1 MIRLFIIEDHKE
13 LVVTSFKYEFRPK
26 RDNIIVAGAA
36 ENMSEAIKKMNSECF
51 DLIILDLYLP
61 NHLPVE
67 NIRTLKNL
75 FPDKPVIIYSTETA
89 SSWKKKM
96 IQEGAAGYVTKN
108 SMRRELKTT
117 IERAANHEAVFY
129 SDIENDSINNQPD
142 SSQIALIEL
151 TPFQQK
157 VIELIKEGLTHK
169 TIADRLGIKRSKI
182 EKTLKSLKRTFKAK
196 NTAELLGL
204 LNKSGLV

>member
-108 SMRRELKTT
+108 SMRREL
-117 IERAANHEAVFY
+117 
-129 SDIENDSINNQPD
+129 
-142 SSQIALIEL
+142 
-151 TPFQQK
+151 
-157 VIELIKEGLTHK
+157 
-169 TIADRLGIKRSKI
+169 
-182 EKTLKSLKRTFKAK
+182 
-196 NTAELLGL
+196 
-204 LNKSGLV
+204 